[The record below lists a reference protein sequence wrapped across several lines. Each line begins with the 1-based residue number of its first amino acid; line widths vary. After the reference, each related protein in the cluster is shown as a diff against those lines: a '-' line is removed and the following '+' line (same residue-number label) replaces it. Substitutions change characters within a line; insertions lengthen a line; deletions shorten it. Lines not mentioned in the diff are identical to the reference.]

1 MKRILITLAM
11 CVAASSAF
19 AECPTEDTIVAFG
32 HTFKSGGLVG
42 MLRDNSRDC
51 GSQDQP
57 AWLAK
62 INETAPSNTAAPPKA
77 ASSNAA
83 PHGLTYCR
91 EIVRNKD
98 PQYDAQRRD
107 CIFWYGHSIEVQ

>member
-1 MKRILITLAM
+1 MKHALIALAI
-11 CVAASSAF
+11 CGATSYAF
-19 AECPTEDTIVAFG
+19 AECPTEDTIIAFG
-32 HTFKSGGLVG
+32 RPFKAGGLIG
-42 MLRDNSRDC
+42 MMRDDSRDC
-51 GSQDQP
+51 DAHDQP

-62 INETAPSNTAAPPKA
+62 INETAPSNNAAPPKA

-83 PHGLTYCR
+83 PKGLAYCR

-98 PQYDAQRRD
+98 TQYDAQRRD

>member
-1 MKRILITLAM
+1 MKRVSITLAI
-11 CVAASSAF
+11 CVAASYAF

-32 HTFKSGGLVG
+32 HTYRAGGLFG
-42 MLRDNSRDC
+42 MMRDDSRDC
-51 GSQDQP
+51 DSHDQP
-57 AWLAK
+57 SWLAQ
-62 INETAPSNTAAPPKA
+62 INETAPPKA

-83 PHGLTYCR
+83 PKGLTYCR

-98 PQYDAQRRD
+98 PQYDLQRRD